1 MQSQFLHIKILD
13 AINNGYMIRM
23 SLIIYNYNSAQKIQ
37 LPQNTVGG
45 LLGGVS
51 RTSLGPFFFFSLTMS
66 PDSCFVFCTVVVFFV
81 SFSLF
86 SLLFVFT

>member
-51 RTSLGPFFFFSLTMS
+51 RTSLGPFFFS
-66 PDSCFVFCTVVVFFV
+66 
-81 SFSLF
+81 
-86 SLLFVFT
+86 

>member
-37 LPQNTVGG
+37 LP
-45 LLGGVS
+45 
-51 RTSLGPFFFFSLTMS
+51 
-66 PDSCFVFCTVVVFFV
+66 
-81 SFSLF
+81 
-86 SLLFVFT
+86 

>member
-1 MQSQFLHIKILD
+1 MQSQFLHIKVLD

-23 SLIIYNYNSAQKIQ
+23 SLLIYNYNSAQKIH

-51 RTSLGPFFFFSLTMS
+51 RTSLGPFFFSNNVARFLL
-66 PDSCFVFCTVVVFFV
+66 CILHCGCFFVF
-81 SFSLF
+81 FSLF

>member
-23 SLIIYNYNSAQKIQ
+23 SLNIYNYSLPQKIQ
-37 LPQNTVGG
+37 LPQNTVSG

-51 RTSLGPFFFFSLTMS
+51 KTSLSTNTGKVTQQGFSELA
-66 PDSCFVFCTVVVFFV
+66 VG
-81 SFSLF
+81 
-86 SLLFVFT
+86 